1 MLIRVAALVLAF
13 GLGVWVSQPPV
24 PDAAADHAHE
34 TWTCSMHPEIRQSE
48 PGACPLCGMD
58 LIPATPVDTR
68 ATGRVV
74 LSERARALARLQT
87 TVVRPSA
94 DARDEVRLLGRIEPD
109 ETARKTVTAWMPG
122 RIDRLEVDATGAEVR
137 RGQVVAR
144 VYSPDVYG
152 AHHDLLAALRY
163 RDRVGADDLGAQ
175 DAVASAETRL
185 RLLGVPRDEVEAMAA
200 AGEPWRSVRIRSPY
214 RGTVVE
220 RLATEGTYVETGTPL
235 YQLADLSTVWVQ
247 LDAYETDLPRL
258 AVGQLVRFTAQG
270 LPGETFEGR
279 VGFIDPIL
287 DPTTRTARVR
297 VEVPNEDGRLRPGL
311 FAEAVVAAGGEQ
323 APLVVPASAPL
334 FTGKRSVI
342 YVEVS
347 DPAGLGYEPRVVR
360 LGPRLGDV
368 YPVLEGLSDG
378 ERIVSRGAFV
388 LDADLQIRG
397 GDSMMR
403 LGDDVAAE
411 RDPAVDAALAPLL
424 EGYLAV
430 QRALAEDDAPGAK
443 AAAAALAEA
452 IGATALDSDA
462 WAAVGGPFRTRA
474 AAVAGAEDIA
484 AARDAFEPLSG
495 TVEAILRSFGN
506 PLDAPLQVA
515 FCPMA
520 MDYSGARW
528 VQQGDTVDNAY
539 FGDAMRV
546 CGEIRETI
554 APGARLGR

>member
-1 MLIRVAALVLAF
+1 
-13 GLGVWVSQPPV
+13 
-24 PDAAADHAHE
+24 
-34 TWTCSMHPEIRQSE
+34 
-48 PGACPLCGMD
+48 
-58 LIPATPVDTR
+58 
-68 ATGRVV
+68 
-74 LSERARALARLQT
+74 
-87 TVVRPSA
+87 
-94 DARDEVRLLGRIEPD
+94 
-109 ETARKTVTAWMPG
+109 
-122 RIDRLEVDATGAEVR
+122 
-137 RGQVVAR
+137 
-144 VYSPDVYG
+144 
-152 AHHDLLAALRY
+152 
-163 RDRVGADDLGAQ
+163 
-175 DAVASAETRL
+175 
-185 RLLGVPRDEVEAMAA
+185 
-200 AGEPWRSVRIRSPY
+200 
-214 RGTVVE
+214 
-220 RLATEGTYVETGTPL
+220 
-235 YQLADLSTVWVQ
+235 VQ

-297 VEVPNEDGRLRPGL
+297 VEVPNENGRLRPGL